1 MSEGRKTLVLV
12 DDHPIVI
19 EGLKSVLSK
28 WNGQYDLICFSNG
41 LSILN
46 YLHDNHIDIVLLD
59 ISLPD
64 INGLEVCKKIKTE
77 SPRTK
82 VVGLSNQAEYSVISM
97 MLENGASGFLLK
109 EVPSHE
115 IMEGLDQVVKGET
128 ALSAEVKNILASQS
142 KQTQSLPS
150 LTKREKQLIQLLAK
164 GKTTSKI
171 ATELSLSKFT
181 VDTYRKNLLQKF
193 NVKNSSEL
201 LVLLIENKM
210 I

>member
-1 MSEGRKTLVLV
+1 MSEGRKTLALV

-142 KQTQSLPS
+142 KQTHSLPS

>member
-1 MSEGRKTLVLV
+1 MFEEKKTLALV

-19 EGLKSVLSK
+19 EGLKSVISA
-28 WNGQYDLICFSNG
+28 WNNQYNLICFSDGNSV
-41 LSILN
+41 LSFVKN
-46 YLHDNHIDIVLLD
+46 NHVDIVLLD

-64 INGLEVCKKIKTE
+64 ISGLEVCKLIKTE
-77 SPRTK
+77 FPSIK
-82 VVGLSNQAEYSVISM
+82 IIGLSNQAEFSIISS

-109 EVPSHE
+109 EVPSSE
-115 IMEGLDQVVKGET
+115 IMKGIEEVLNGET
-128 ALSAEVKNILASQS
+128 ALSQEVKNILGNKTNQSQG
-142 KQTQSLPS
+142 LPS
-150 LTKREKQLIQLLAK
+150 LTKREKELIHLLAQ
-164 GKTTSKI
+164 GKTTNKI
-171 ATELSLSKFT
+171 ADELFLSKFT

>member
-1 MSEGRKTLVLV
+1 MSEGRKILALV

-28 WNGQYDLICFSNG
+28 WNKQYDLICFSNG
-41 LSILN
+41 KSVLSYI
-46 YLHDNHIDIVLLD
+46 HDNHIDIVLLD

-64 INGLEVCKKIKTE
+64 INGLEVCKIITTE
-77 SPRTK
+77 NPRTK
-82 VVGLSNQAEYSVISM
+82 VVGLSNQAEFSVISI

-109 EVPSHE
+109 EVPANE
-115 IMEGLDQVVKGET
+115 IIRGLDQVMAGET
-128 ALSAEVKNILASQS
+128 ALSEEVKNILANQCNQ
-142 KQTQSLPS
+142 KQKLPS
-150 LTKREKQLIQLLAK
+150 LTKREKQLIQLLAQ
-164 GKTTSKI
+164 GKTTHII
-171 ATELSLSKFT
+171 AEELSLSKST

>member
-1 MSEGRKTLVLV
+1 MSEGRKTLALV

-46 YLHDNHIDIVLLD
+46 YLHENHIDIVLLD

>member
-1 MSEGRKTLVLV
+1 MSEGRKTLALV

>member
-1 MSEGRKTLVLV
+1 MSEGRKTLALV

-142 KQTQSLPS
+142 KQKQSLPS

>member
-1 MSEGRKTLVLV
+1 MSEGRKTLALV

-181 VDTYRKNLLQKF
+181 VDTYSKNLLQKF

>member
-1 MSEGRKTLVLV
+1 MSEGRKTLALV

-171 ATELSLSKFT
+171 ATELSLRI
-181 VDTYRKNLLQKF
+181 YGGHLP
-193 NVKNSSEL
+193 
-201 LVLLIENKM
+201 
-210 I
+210 

>member
-1 MSEGRKTLVLV
+1 MSEGRKTLALV

-201 LVLLIENKM
+201 LVFLIENKM

>member
-1 MSEGRKTLVLV
+1 MSEGRKTLALV

-82 VVGLSNQAEYSVISM
+82 VIGLSNQAEYSVISM

>member
-1 MSEGRKTLVLV
+1 MSEGRKTLALV

-46 YLHDNHIDIVLLD
+46 YLHDDHIDIVLLD

>member
-1 MSEGRKTLVLV
+1 MSEGRKILALV

>member
-1 MSEGRKTLVLV
+1 MSEGKKKLALV

-28 WNGQYDLICFSNG
+28 WNRQYDLICFSNG

-46 YLHDNHIDIVLLD
+46 YLHDHHIDIVLLD

-64 INGLEVCKKIKTE
+64 INGLEVCKKIKVE

-82 VVGLSNQAEYSVISM
+82 VIGLSNQAEYSVISM

-109 EVPSHE
+109 EVPSQE
-115 IMEGLDQVVKGET
+115 IMEGLDQVVRGET
-128 ALSAEVKNILASQS
+128 ALSAEVKNILSSQS

-150 LTKREKQLIQLLAK
+150 LTKREKQLIQLLAQ

-171 ATELSLSKFT
+171 ASELSLSKFT

>member
-1 MSEGRKTLVLV
+1 MSEGRKTLALV

-82 VVGLSNQAEYSVISM
+82 VVGLSNQAEYNVISM

>member
-1 MSEGRKTLVLV
+1 
-12 DDHPIVI
+12 
-19 EGLKSVLSK
+19 
-28 WNGQYDLICFSNG
+28 
-41 LSILN
+41 
-46 YLHDNHIDIVLLD
+46 
-59 ISLPD
+59 
-64 INGLEVCKKIKTE
+64 
-77 SPRTK
+77 
-82 VVGLSNQAEYSVISM
+82 

>member
-1 MSEGRKTLVLV
+1 MSEGRKTLALV

-109 EVPSHE
+109 EVPSNE

>member
-1 MSEGRKTLVLV
+1 MSEGRKTLALV

-181 VDTYRKNLLQKF
+181 VDTYRKNLLQIF

>member
-1 MSEGRKTLVLV
+1 MSEGRKTLALV

-82 VVGLSNQAEYSVISM
+82 VIGLSNQAEYSVISM

-109 EVPSHE
+109 EVPTHE

-150 LTKREKQLIQLLAK
+150 LTKREKQLNQLLAK